1 MKRFWLNNLNYTFF
15 VVRTSQILMML
26 NVLVFFEGFQPY
38 IILIF
43 SMKHSYRLMTKITPG
58 VSLKEY
64 FIIGWFTAGREY
76 FNATLGK
83 CRVVTQPDRI
93 SLIRSQKRL

>member
-1 MKRFWLNNLNYTFF
+1 MIYETLLVEQLKLNFF
-15 VVRTSQILMML
+15 QILMML

-64 FIIGWFTAGREY
+64 FIIGWFTGGTEY

-93 SLIRSQKRL
+93 SLITSQKRL

>member
-1 MKRFWLNNLNYTFF
+1 MFSECRDRVLWEKMGSYLQSFTHRNSVSIFSFTHMIYETLLVEQLKLNFF
-15 VVRTSQILMML
+15 QILMML

-58 VSLKEY
+58 V
-64 FIIGWFTAGREY
+64 
-76 FNATLGK
+76 
-83 CRVVTQPDRI
+83 
-93 SLIRSQKRL
+93 